1 MSIEEIKRFNEDV
14 VKSEEFQNELKDV
27 GSDVD
32 KLIKIA
38 NSKGYDFNEDDLKA
52 AAKQSQSELNEE
64 QLEDVAGGATGQVL
78 APASVSGGAFVSGG
92 GSAVVV
98 GNSSGGFVTAG

>member
-1 MSIEEIKRFNEDV
+1 MERRHMSIEEIKRFNEDI

-52 AAKQSQSELNEE
+52 AAKQSQGKLNEE
-64 QLEDVAGGATGQVL
+64 QLKDVAGG
-78 APASVSGGAFVSGG
+78 
-92 GSAVVV
+92 
-98 GNSSGGFVTAG
+98 GNSVFVCVYPDNGGWFMIVVAPVA

>member
-14 VKSEEFQNELKDV
+14 IKSEEFQNELKDV

-52 AAKQSQSELNEE
+52 AAKQSQGKLNEE

-78 APASVSGGAFVSGG
+78 APVTPGGIMSGG
-92 GSAVVV
+92 GSGVVV
-98 GNSSGGFVTAG
+98 GNISGGYVVAS